1 MVEKLYLTYKED
13 VFKYLLGITHSYTL
27 AEELLSD
34 TFFEAIKSFHTFKG
48 KSSEKTWLIGIAKNM
63 WLRHLRKHKKEITL
77 DTVTLAY
84 IEETPL
90 ENIIIKE
97 TAVKIIS
104 LIENLTEKEQ
114 SVLKMRIEGEPY
126 SEISKKIAISET
138 TARTLD
144 FRAKRKL
151 QKADRKS
158 VV

>member
-1 MVEKLYLTYKED
+1 MCSIIIFFFSSRGRNTR
-13 VFKYLLGITHSYTL
+13 F
-27 AEELLSD
+27 LSVTGD
-34 TFFEAIKSFHTFKG
+34 QTCALPIR
-48 KSSEKTWLIGIAKNM
+48 
-63 WLRHLRKHKKEITL
+63 LRHLRKHKKEITL

-151 QKADRKS
+151 QKALREEGYYENIL
-158 VV
+158 